1 MRFQNEQPLVN
12 LFCLPYR
19 LKNMVR
25 LFLHHLLLIESLHD
39 SRPMLGAGSN
49 SRVEI
54 FQVFMGTW
62 LWQGE
67 ADQQVFHSLFIPT
80 FARCLSIFVKSPFLH
95 LGIYIVQ
102 SRCRGDLGLT
112 RWAMPHWNLEVAIP
126 WDWVRACVVLSGD
139 GWTRGSVFE
148 CKRCHQGVLQS
159 GGSCVHTITLPN
171 TNVDHYIYISI
182 YFVCTVYVCVCMY
195 VYVYL
200 HLPTNKCA
208 HMYAYC
214 LWWYMCTL
222 YKLYSMTI
230 EYLFSYYLNYNVLV
244 AHMLATFNKS

>member
-25 LFLHHLLLIESLHD
+25 LLLHHLLLIESLHD
-39 SRPMLGAGSN
+39 SRPMLGARSS

-148 CKRCHQGVLQS
+148 CKRCHQGVHNIAQYLC
-159 GGSCVHTITLPN
+159 GSSTYN
-171 TNVDHYIYISI
+171 RASD
-182 YFVCTVYVCVCMY
+182 VYMYVCMY
-195 VYVYL
+195 VSHVL
-200 HLPTNKCA
+200 DRKLLERLMSPSPKSQVMFA
-208 HMYAYC
+208 SAFSWIGDFFEFLGFIFFK
-214 LWWYMCTL
+214 LWRVWW
-222 YKLYSMTI
+222 I
-230 EYLFSYYLNYNVLV
+230 
-244 AHMLATFNKS
+244 